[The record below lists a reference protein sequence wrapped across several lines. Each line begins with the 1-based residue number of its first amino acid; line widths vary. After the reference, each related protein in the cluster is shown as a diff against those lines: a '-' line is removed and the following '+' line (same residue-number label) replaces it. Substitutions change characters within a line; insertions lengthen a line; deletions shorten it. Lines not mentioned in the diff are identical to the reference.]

1 MPFVLDTNIVG
12 ELLREERGVVAH
24 TRKQLR
30 RKQALL
36 MCPVVLY
43 ELERGLLAKPG
54 ATKKRALL
62 AEWLDVLEYR
72 ELDRSVWME
81 AARLWADSRRTGRP
95 HSDDDLLIA
104 AFAKV
109 HGAILV
115 TRNRRD
121 FEGLGV
127 RLEGWDQSS

>member
-1 MPFVLDTNIVG
+1 MAFVLDTNVVG
-12 ELLREERGVVAH
+12 ELLREDRGVVGHA
-24 TRKQLR
+24 RKQLR
-30 RKQALL
+30 RKQTLL

-62 AEWLDVLEYR
+62 AQWLDVLEYR
-72 ELDRSVWME
+72 ELDRPVWLE
-81 AARLWADSRRTGRP
+81 AAKLWADSRRAGRP

-109 HGAILV
+109 HRAILV
-115 TRNRRD
+115 TRNSRD
-121 FEGLGV
+121 FEGLGI
-127 RLEGWDQSS
+127 RLEGWAET